1 MNKLHWFLLKKGKLI
16 CESTNSSYYEVNGI
30 KIRVSD
36 HLAQSDVKIH
46 IILPSNYSC
55 GYFGVYIGNNT
66 KLTLLDYE
74 ELKLLIK
81 TISIIPEYFDYSMK
95 FVEED
100 ERIKAYQTK
109 IKNQTNMINQ
119 LMSRVKKLKKAK

>member
-1 MNKLHWFLLKKGKLI
+1 
-16 CESTNSSYYEVNGI
+16 
-30 KIRVSD
+30 
-36 HLAQSDVKIH
+36 
-46 IILPSNYSC
+46 
-55 GYFGVYIGNNT
+55 
-66 KLTLLDYE
+66 
-74 ELKLLIK
+74 
-81 TISIIPEYFDYSMK
+81 MK